1 MDIGILTFQDLIEH
15 KGKKEND
22 YLNVYLS
29 LFDIPNRR
37 TLYISSDEQCSTNFL
52 RTLLRLNSF
61 ELSVC

>member
-15 KGKKEND
+15 KGKKGND
-22 YLNVYLS
+22 YLSVYLTLS
-29 LFDIPNRR
+29 DIPNRR